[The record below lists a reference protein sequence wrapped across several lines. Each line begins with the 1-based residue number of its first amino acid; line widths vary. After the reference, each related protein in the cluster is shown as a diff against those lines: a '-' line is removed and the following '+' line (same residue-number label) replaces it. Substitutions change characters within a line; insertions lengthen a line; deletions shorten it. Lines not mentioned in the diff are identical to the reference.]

1 MYMKR
6 KGRMI
11 TLSAIGVAAA
21 LVLIFFAV
29 GGTDEPPVTNG
40 IVQVL
45 ETKSDLLESSY
56 RVGADL
62 AGTDL
67 SSIGQILADK
77 ITQEWDTYD
86 SMTREQRMFSSKS
99 FGVVG
104 IQTDTWSE
112 CEEAIGFTVNNP
124 LDSLD
129 WLNKTGYFG
138 MESTD
143 PSSPASHVQAIAH
156 TFQTTDRK
164 PNEINV
170 TAGYNYGNVCITLN
184 AAFTANTGTFT
195 KGSVNNG
202 YATYKQDTVTAGS
215 GIPVLIVTTDEAN
228 NTGYYDGDYFDPT
241 AYWVKDNVFYTLRV
255 FGEETDK
262 KVIQDTLDR
271 ILAEI

>member
-11 TLSAIGVAAA
+11 TLSAIWVAAA

-29 GGTDEPPVTNG
+29 GSTDEPPVTNG

-86 SMTREQRMFSSKS
+86 SMTREQRMFSSKT

-104 IQTDTWSE
+104 IQTDTWRE

-129 WLNKTGYFG
+129 WLNKTAYFG

-215 GIPVLIVTTDEAN
+215 GILVLIIATDEAN

-255 FGEETDK
+255 FGEEADM

>member
-1 MYMKR
+1 
-6 KGRMI
+6 
-11 TLSAIGVAAA
+11 
-21 LVLIFFAV
+21 
-29 GGTDEPPVTNG
+29 
-40 IVQVL
+40 
-45 ETKSDLLESSY
+45 
-56 RVGADL
+56 
-62 AGTDL
+62 
-67 SSIGQILADK
+67 
-77 ITQEWDTYD
+77 
-86 SMTREQRMFSSKS
+86 MTREQRMFSSKS

-143 PSSPASHVQAIAH
+143 PSSPASHVQAIALA
-156 TFQTTDRK
+156 FQTTGRK

-184 AAFTANTGTFT
+184 AAFTANAGTFT

-228 NTGYYDGDYFDPT
+228 NTGYYDGDYFDLT

-255 FGEETDK
+255 FGEEADK